1 MYRGR
6 RVLPPRGGASR
17 ALPHACRR
25 LLRLPAACRPLV
37 TRLTGR
43 ADPAPTNGR
52 NGSNGGNGSSDR
64 RPARRMRPPRTRA
77 VRARRAGRPLGR
89 RRSARRRPRLQRRRG
104 ARRGGGARHA
114 RAATFR
120 RPRRGRG
127 ARGRLRA
134 RDLRTKWEGGRWV
147 GRGPQRLRSR
157 CSRGAGADLSARP
170 HHCPRCPRCCRCCR
184 CRLRARVAPSAAA
197 AAESFAPGSPAR
209 ASLSTARPPARPV
222 PSGPR
227 HLVVFVC
234 SPQRRELRV
243 QARHFLPPTQARL
256 AARAPPPR
264 DPTRRRPAARAP
276 RPATR
281 PTRRAR
287 SVPGKLNLVA
297 ACAPPARPPPPQG
310 PVAPST
316 GLAARVSDP
325 GQGGRDRGGV
335 GQEQPGSGT
344 GPSPVARAPGCSPH
358 TPSVRAPAPRSGGSA
373 CTRAGERVADSQRL
387 LEEAALA
394 VGGATA
400 AHACSRCCRGPR
412 RGSATAQTPP
422 PLVVSGHAASLT
434 PY

>member
-1 MYRGR
+1 
-6 RVLPPRGGASR
+6 
-17 ALPHACRR
+17 
-25 LLRLPAACRPLV
+25 
-37 TRLTGR
+37 
-43 ADPAPTNGR
+43 
-52 NGSNGGNGSSDR
+52 
-64 RPARRMRPPRTRA
+64 MRPPRTRA

-276 RPATR
+276 RPAARAPRPAAR
-281 PTRRAR
+281 PTRPAR
-287 SVPGKLNLVA
+287 SVPGKLNLLA
-297 ACAPPARPPPPQG
+297 TCAPSAGPPPPPQG
-310 PVAPST
+310 QVAPSP
-316 GLAARVSDP
+316 GLAARVTDP
-325 GQGGRDRGGV
+325 GEWGGDRGGF
-335 GQEQPGSGT
+335 GQEQPGSGM
-344 GPSPVARAPGCSPH
+344 GPSPVARVPGYSPH
-358 TPSVRAPAPRSGGSA
+358 TPAVRAPALRSGGSA
-373 CTRAGERVADSQRL
+373 CTRAGERTADSQRL

-400 AHACSRCCRGPR
+400 AHACWTCCRDPR
-412 RGSATAQTPP
+412 RGSATAQTGAPHAHAFRHTSVNALGMTACRSPRKIP
-422 PLVVSGHAASLT
+422 PLAATCSFASVQVRLRAELDWQEAAPAT
-434 PY
+434 SKGWI